1 VAKNAAGGWSQGE
14 TSPSQKKCKI
24 FSKISQNFAKNP
36 YLICKKTEVKM
47 QRIKSV
53 QSPII
58 LAFAKNPPIFLV
70 KMQEMWYNKASGG
83 SICAQ

>member
-1 VAKNAAGGWSQGE
+1 
-14 TSPSQKKCKI
+14 
-24 FSKISQNFAKNP
+24 
-36 YLICKKTEVKM
+36 M